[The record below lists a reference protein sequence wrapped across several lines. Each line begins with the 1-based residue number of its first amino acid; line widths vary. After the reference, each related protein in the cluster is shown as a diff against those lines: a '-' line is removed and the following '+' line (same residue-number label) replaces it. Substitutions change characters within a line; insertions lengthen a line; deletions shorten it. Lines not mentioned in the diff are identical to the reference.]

1 MATFIF
7 NITFVLIFDLGS
19 FSRPY
24 SVLADGLHLQSG
36 WGCPF
41 FSGSGN
47 TPLLRPRMT
56 PTCAFTEV
64 HYCRYDAST
73 RPHFTQTY
81 CTVRQTCPSVW
92 VNKTRWLPGKWFAF
106 SLPEHLF
113 HSVLWKLKRTKGKSD
128 WKSEWA
134 SSSNRNPSIHP
145 PTIPPQPRRFFPP
158 HSVLRHDF
166 ALCPA
171 QHGMLISRKLL

>member
-24 SVLADGLHLQSG
+24 SVHADGLHLQSG

-47 TPLLRPRMT
+47 TPLLHPRMT

-64 HYCRYDAST
+64 HYCRYDASIGHT
-73 RPHFTQTY
+73 
-81 CTVRQTCPSVW
+81 
-92 VNKTRWLPGKWFAF
+92 
-106 SLPEHLF
+106 
-113 HSVLWKLKRTKGKSD
+113 
-128 WKSEWA
+128 
-134 SSSNRNPSIHP
+134 
-145 PTIPPQPRRFFPP
+145 
-158 HSVLRHDF
+158 LRKHT
-166 ALCPA
+166 ALCD
-171 QHGMLISRKLL
+171 KLARPCE